1 MRRPATGFTLQLLPG
16 DSHLFLPGYN
26 SYNATVGVPRD
37 FYPGKKGGYM
47 ANITLTAFWRQ
58 RQIVHGTL
66 SELLQQIQS
75 ANIQR
80 ESVFIFNDRSG
91 KRLDI
96 PLNGDIADILAVYP
110 ELAETPVVKSRGRPK
125 LGVLAKEVTLLPR
138 HWEWLA
144 TQPGG
149 ASATLRRLIDRARKT
164 GKATD
169 NKRQR
174 HDRAYHFMYE
184 MAGDLPDYEASLR
197 ALFADDEAAFTAS
210 IESWPQDI
218 RQYALRLAFGKE
230 EESQGT

>member
-1 MRRPATGFTLQLLPG
+1 MITL
-16 DSHLFLPGYN
+16 
-26 SYNATVGVPRD
+26 
-37 FYPGKKGGYM
+37 
-47 ANITLTAFWRQ
+47 TLTAFWRQ
-58 RQIVHGTL
+58 RQIAHGTL

-110 ELAETPVVKSRGRPK
+110 ELAETRAVKARGRPK
-125 LGVLAKEVTLLPR
+125 LGVLPKEVTLLPR

-149 ASATLRRLIDRARKT
+149 ASATLRRLIDRARKP
-164 GKATD
+164 GKAAD

-184 MAGDLPDYEASLR
+184 IAGDLPDYEASLR

-230 EESQGT
+230 EEGEGS

>member
-1 MRRPATGFTLQLLPG
+1 MITL
-16 DSHLFLPGYN
+16 
-26 SYNATVGVPRD
+26 
-37 FYPGKKGGYM
+37 
-47 ANITLTAFWRQ
+47 TLTAFWRQ
-58 RQIVHGTL
+58 RQIAHGTL

-75 ANIQR
+75 INIHR

-110 ELAETPVVKSRGRPK
+110 ELAETRVVKSRGRPK
-125 LGVLAKEVTLLPR
+125 LGVSAKEVTLLPR

-149 ASATLRRLIDRARKT
+149 ASATLRRLIDQARKT
-164 GKATD
+164 GEPAD

-184 MAGDLPDYEASLR
+184 IAGDLPDYEASLR
-197 ALFADDEAAFTAS
+197 ALFADDEAAFTAC
-210 IESWPQDI
+210 IGNWPQDI

-230 EESQGT
+230 QQGD

>member
-1 MRRPATGFTLQLLPG
+1 
-16 DSHLFLPGYN
+16 
-26 SYNATVGVPRD
+26 
-37 FYPGKKGGYM
+37 M
-47 ANITLTAFWRQ
+47 ANITLTAFRGQ
-58 RQIVHGTL
+58 QQVAHGSL

-75 ANIQR
+75 ANIQD

-96 PLNGDIADILAVYP
+96 HTHGDIVSALAVYP
-110 ELAETPVVKSRGRPK
+110 ELAETHVVKSRGRPK
-125 LGVLAKEVTLLPR
+125 LGVSAKEVTLLPR

-149 ASATLRRLIDRARKT
+149 ASATLRRLIDQARKT
-164 GKATD
+164 GKVAD

-184 MAGDLPDYEASLR
+184 IAGDLPDYEASLR
-197 ALFADDEAAFTAS
+197 ALFTDDEAAFSAS
-210 IESWPQDI
+210 IENWPQDI

-230 EESQGT
+230 QESEEM

>member
-1 MRRPATGFTLQLLPG
+1 
-16 DSHLFLPGYN
+16 
-26 SYNATVGVPRD
+26 
-37 FYPGKKGGYM
+37 
-47 ANITLTAFWRQ
+47 
-58 RQIVHGTL
+58 
-66 SELLQQIQS
+66 
-75 ANIQR
+75 
-80 ESVFIFNDRSG
+80 
-91 KRLDI
+91 
-96 PLNGDIADILAVYP
+96 
-110 ELAETPVVKSRGRPK
+110 
-125 LGVLAKEVTLLPR
+125 VTLLPR

-184 MAGDLPDYEASLR
+184 VAGDLPDYEASLR

-218 RQYALRLAFGKE
+218 RQYALRLAFGRTGLIKNLYKCKFLCNFIG
-230 EESQGT
+230 ESNFKLLI